1 MMTRRLF
8 ATLFA
13 GLLFSLTM
21 ATPARAADK
30 LTVLLDWFVNP
41 DHAPLFVADYIG
53 AYKAEGLEVNLVPP
67 ANPDLPPR
75 LLAAKK
81 ADLAIGYQSQLYLL
95 TDQGLPLMRVGT
107 LIDTPLNTV
116 MAIEGNGITKLAD
129 FKGKKI
135 GYSVGGVEEV
145 MIASILASVG
155 VSVSDVTL
163 INVNFQLVSALMSKQ
178 VDGVVGAYR
187 TFEAN
192 ELKEH
197 GYKALMFYPEEHGIP
212 DYDELIILA
221 NRDNAHDPRI
231 PRFLAALRKATTYLI
246 NHPEECWQMFI
257 KAHPDLDNNV
267 NKTAW
272 FETISR
278 FAKNPAYLDRP
289 RYEAYAKFMYDGK
302 LIRKIPALSSYAID
316 GSGASQ

>member
-1 MMTRRLF
+1 MIRRL
-8 ATLFA
+8 AAMLLGTL
-13 GLLFSLTM
+13 LLSLAM
-21 ATPARAADK
+21 AAPARAAEK

-53 AYKAEGLEVNLVPP
+53 AYKAEGLEVDLIPP

-75 LLAAKK
+75 LLAAKQ
-81 ADLAIGYQSQLYLL
+81 ADLAISYQPQLYLL
-95 TDQGLPLMRVGT
+95 ADQGLPLVRVGT

-116 MAIEGNGITKLAD
+116 MALDGTGIAKLSD

-135 GYSVGGVEEV
+135 GYSISGVEEAT
-145 MIASILASVG
+145 IASMLASAG
-155 VSVSDVTL
+155 LSLSDVTL
-163 INVNFQLVSALMSKQ
+163 VNVNFQLVSALLSKQ

-197 GYKALMFYPEEHGIP
+197 GHKAVMFFPEEHGIP
-212 DYDELIILA
+212 DYDELVILA
-221 NRDNAHDPRI
+221 NRDNVHDPRI
-231 PRFLAALRKATTYLI
+231 PRFLVALRKATTYLI
-246 NHPEECWQMFI
+246 NHPEECWQMFV

-267 NKTAW
+267 NRISW

-278 FAKNPAYLDRP
+278 FAKNPAYLDGP
-289 RYEAYAKFMYDGK
+289 RYEAYAKFMYDEK
-302 LIRKIPALSSYAID
+302 LIKKIPALDSYAID
-316 GSGASQ
+316 GSGAVK